1 MQMECDYGG
10 ASAILE
16 SVHGVSVIMVE
27 QVQLL
32 NQFMVYGI
40 GSLQTCFKDHLTG
53 KRGHIFK
60 MSPPPPSFTRAML
73 WPCLLVCTIDRDYF
87 GSVFKALS

>member
-16 SVHGVSVIMVE
+16 SVHGVSVIMVV

-53 KRGHIFK
+53 KRPHLQNVF
-60 MSPPPPSFTRAML
+60 PPPHYKSYVMA
-73 WPCLLVCTIDRDYF
+73 LL
-87 GSVFKALS
+87 ALLIGIILVACSKL

>member
-53 KRGHIFK
+53 KRPHLQNV
-60 MSPPPPSFTRAML
+60 SPPPPSLQELCYGPA
-73 WPCLLVCTIDRDYF
+73 CLL
-87 GSVFKALS
+87 ALLIGIILVACSKL

>member
-10 ASAILE
+10 ASVILE

-60 MSPPPPSFTRAML
+60 MSPPPLIYKSYVMAL
-73 WPCLLVCTIDRDYF
+73 LACLHY
-87 GSVFKALS
+87 

>member
-53 KRGHIFK
+53 KRPHLQNVF
-60 MSPPPPSFTRAML
+60 PPPPPHYKSYVMA
-73 WPCLLVCTIDRDYF
+73 LL
-87 GSVFKALS
+87 ALLIGIILVACSKL

>member
-32 NQFMVYGI
+32 NQFMLYGI
-40 GSLQTCFKDHLTG
+40 GSLQTCFMDHLTG
-53 KRGHIFK
+53 KRPHLQN
-60 MSPPPPSFTRAML
+60 PPPPLITRAML
-73 WPCLLVCTIDRDYF
+73 WPCLLACTIDRDYF